1 MPKVTKSVP
10 RVIHA
15 MPQQQQQ
22 LAATAFFWRRVPLT
36 EMSTEQWEAL
46 CDGCGKCCLHKLL
59 DERDDLPVDA
69 PMELG
74 EDLHYTNVAC
84 QLLDLENGGCSN
96 YANRHQYVP
105 GCVQL
110 SADDLG
116 AIHFMPP
123 SCAYR
128 RLYEGKELPS
138 WHPLLHNGSR
148 VPMETAGIAITSYS
162 CVHDTQFAPEDG
174 EIVRWP
180 LFTAD

>member
-1 MPKVTKSVP
+1 MPKANNS
-10 RVIHA
+10 
-15 MPQQQQQ
+15 PQHQHQG
-22 LAATAFFWRRVPLT
+22 LATQEPFWQRLALT
-36 EMSTEQWEAL
+36 EMNAEQWEAL

-59 DERDDLPVDA
+59 DERDDLPADA

-84 QLLDLENGGCSN
+84 QLLDLKNGGCSN

-105 GCVQL
+105 DCVQL
-110 SADDLG
+110 SVGDLG

-128 RLYEGKELPS
+128 RLYEGKGLPN

-148 VPMETAGIAITSYS
+148 VPMETAGMAVTSHS
-162 CVHDTQFAPEDG
+162 CVHDTQVAPEDG
-174 EIVRWP
+174 LIVRWP
-180 LFTAD
+180 LFSGE